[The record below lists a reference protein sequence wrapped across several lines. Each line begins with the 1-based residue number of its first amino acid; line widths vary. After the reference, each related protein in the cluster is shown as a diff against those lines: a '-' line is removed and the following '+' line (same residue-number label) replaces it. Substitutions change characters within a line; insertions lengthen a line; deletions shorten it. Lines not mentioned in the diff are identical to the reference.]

1 MALLDAPISNLNET
15 AAQYKT
21 GTFTLLAPGW
31 QPLRIIKS
39 ERTPN
44 SDGDGFQFELD
55 IQAKNGLSFK
65 KWICYSR
72 NNSEKEWQATNG
84 RAELA
89 TIAIA
94 CQFNAALMDTT
105 QLHNKW
111 FMGNVTL
118 KDQKKINEN
127 TGKPYQNNEVR
138 EYKIYSEG
146 GNQTAT
152 QTESNPW

>member
-1 MALLDAPISNLNET
+1 MAMLDAPISNLNET
-15 AAQYKT
+15 SAQYKS
-21 GTFTLLAPGW
+21 GTFTLLPPGW
-31 QPLRIIKS
+31 QALRIIKS
-39 ERTPN
+39 ERIPN
-44 SDGDGFQFELD
+44 SDGDGTQFELE

-65 KWICYSR
+65 KWICYNR
-72 NNSEKEWQATNG
+72 FNSDKEWQAVNG

-94 CQFNAALMDTT
+94 CQFNAALMDTS
-105 QLHNKW
+105 QLHNRW
-111 FMGNVTL
+111 FMGNITL

-146 GNQTAT
+146 GNQPVSTK
-152 QTESNPW
+152 EPMGF